1 MALLWA
7 SPHCGH
13 SNCHQLP
20 HTFTCGLCISYRLQN
35 RTRENTLQYENS
47 FSAWDQE
54 PLQTSISFPAKELRK
69 SKRTG
74 QIYTPSFLVSS
85 LIPSWY
91 VVRDSLIRRYFK
103 SSQWIFIPW
112 TCLTAFYAC
121 LNFFCTHGIMSGT
134 AQLRTWYLFQTC
146 HPVVYMWCFLG
157 PVLWEGLNHNSVFTS
172 PLHDFRHSLHLLLS
186 YQRPTAY
193 FISIW
198 RSCSTCLTT
207 SLAFTTTEFWVD
219 GFGELRYSFW
229 VIRASPKAT
238 TVYIRLTPLYTSN
251 YWIVPDILSASQ
263 SVSPYSS
270 AILSSIY
277 FF

>member
-1 MALLWA
+1 M
-7 SPHCGH
+7 
-13 SNCHQLP
+13 
-20 HTFTCGLCISYRLQN
+20 F
-35 RTRENTLQYENS
+35 NS
-47 FSAWDQE
+47 F
-54 PLQTSISFPAKELRK
+54 LCM
-69 SKRTG
+69 SKLLLHSWNNEWHSST
-74 QIYTPSFLVSS
+74 THLVFVSNLPSSGLHVVLSR
-85 LIPSWY
+85 PS
-91 VVRDSLIRRYFK
+91 V
-103 SSQWIFIPW
+103 
-112 TCLTAFYAC
+112 T
-121 LNFFCTHGIMSGT
+121 
-134 AQLRTWYLFQTC
+134 
-146 HPVVYMWCFLG
+146 
-157 PVLWEGLNHNSVFTS
+157 EGLNHNSVFTS

-207 SLAFTTTEFWVD
+207 SLAFTTTEFWAD

-229 VIRASPKAT
+229 VIRASSKAT

>member
-1 MALLWA
+1 MPGKQWPC
-7 SPHCGH
+7 SEH
-13 SNCHQLP
+13 LP
-20 HTFTCGLCISYRLQN
+20 TVVTATAISYHTHSHVGFAYHTDYKTEQ
-35 RTRENTLQYENS
+35 NTLQYENG

-103 SSQWIFIPW
+103 SSQWIFIPR

-193 FISIW
+193 FTSIW

-207 SLAFTTTEFWVD
+207 SLP
-219 GFGELRYSFW
+219 
-229 VIRASPKAT
+229 SP
-238 TVYIRLTPLYTSN
+238 L
-251 YWIVPDILSASQ
+251 
-263 SVSPYSS
+263 
-270 AILSSIY
+270 LSSGLMVLENSDIPSEW
-277 FF
+277 